1 MNRQENRIFLQSVD
15 STNEYL
21 KRNAADLPDRTLVA
35 AKHQSAGKGRLG
47 RRWQDKEG
55 DSLLCSW
62 LFWELESEQMTLL
75 PLLAGLAV
83 RRALEKMGMKTAMK
97 WSNDVLAQSDGRW
110 WKVAGILCESRIV
123 NGRRAAIC
131 GIGINLRQSREFFE
145 SCGLEDASSLAE
157 VFGKGTDFGQDFE
170 QKLLEELSQALFYK
184 LTDVNGEQ
192 ARQEYSNCCIT
203 LHKTVKI
210 DGNGQQFCAYAKEI
224 APDGSLVCIK
234 DEKEFVVRAGEVSV
248 RGIDRYA
255 Q

>member
-21 KRNAADLPDRTLVA
+21 KRNAANLPDRTLVV

-47 RRWQDKEG
+47 RSWQDKEG

-62 LFWELESEQMTLL
+62 LFRELDSEQITRL

-83 RRALEKMGMKTAMK
+83 RQALERLGMKTVLK
-97 WSNDVLAQSDGRW
+97 WSNDVLAQSNGRW
-110 WKVAGILCESRIV
+110 WKVAGILCESRIAD
-123 NGRRAAIC
+123 GHRAAIC
-131 GIGINLRQSREFFE
+131 GIGINLRQNREFFDSRGLQNAASLE
-145 SCGLEDASSLAE
+145 S
-157 VFGKGTDFGQDFE
+157 VFGKEIVFGQDFK
-170 QKLLEELSQALFYK
+170 QQLLDNLSQALFCK

-192 ARQEYSNCCIT
+192 ARQEYSDCCIT

-210 DGNGQQFCAYAKEI
+210 DGNGQQFCAYAKDI
-224 APDGSLVCIK
+224 ASDGSLVCTK
-234 DEKEFVVRAGEVSV
+234 DGTEFLVRAGEVSV

-255 Q
+255 E